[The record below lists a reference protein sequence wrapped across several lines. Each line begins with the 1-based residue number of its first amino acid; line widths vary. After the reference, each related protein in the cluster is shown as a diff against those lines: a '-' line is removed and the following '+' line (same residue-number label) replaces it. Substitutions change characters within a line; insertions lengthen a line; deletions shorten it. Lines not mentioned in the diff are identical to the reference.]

1 MKSDNKG
8 VKPLRVSTFVVDREE
23 ELMTFLLAELKG
35 KNRNNI
41 KSLLTHKQVT
51 VNGHMV
57 SQYNHKLN
65 VGDKVAIGG
74 ERVVE
79 VNKSFRGFSIV
90 FEDDHL
96 IVIDKHSGILS
107 IATEGERSFTAYNFL
122 SKHVKFEN
130 PSNKIFIVHRLDRET
145 SGLMVFAKSAEV
157 QHLFQDNWKDTI
169 TERSY
174 IAIAEGVIEEDQGVI
189 SSYLSE
195 DANFR
200 VHSSQNPQNGK
211 LAVTHFKVL
220 RRTEEY
226 TMLQARLETGRKN
239 QIRVHMQEIG
249 HSLINDKKYGATT
262 NPIDRLGLHSKVL
275 AFIHPITKQ
284 PLRFETPIPRKFSRL
299 FKEG

>member
-200 VHSSQNPQNGK
+200 VHSSQN
-211 LAVTHFKVL
+211 
-220 RRTEEY
+220 RTAWEK
-226 TMLQARLETGRKN
+226 GR
-239 QIRVHMQEIG
+239 
-249 HSLINDKKYGATT
+249 Y
-262 NPIDRLGLHSKVL
+262 
-275 AFIHPITKQ
+275 AF
-284 PLRFETPIPRKFSRL
+284 
-299 FKEG
+299 